1 MIHAFDV
8 ALFLHLFGV
17 IVWVGGMVFAHF
29 CLRPAVAEL
38 TPQSRLPLMES
49 ALGKFLSWVS
59 ASVIVILL
67 TGGFMMSKVG
77 NAQAPWPVL
86 AMAVTGVVMM
96 LLFGHLRFAMY
107 PRVQRAVQAQRWPDG
122 AAAIVSIRR
131 TVVINLVLGVVT
143 IAFGVLGRV

>member
-8 ALFLHLFGV
+8 ALFLHLLGV
-17 IVWVGGMVFAHF
+17 VVWVGGMVFAHF
-29 CLRPAVAEL
+29 CLRPAAQEL

-49 ALGKFLSWVS
+49 ALGTFFGWVS
-59 ASVIVILL
+59 VSIVVILL
-67 TGGFMMSKVG
+67 TGGFMLSKVG
-77 NAQAPWPVL
+77 DMRAPWPVL
-86 AMAVTGVVMM
+86 AMAGTGVLMM

-122 AAAIVSIRR
+122 AAAIGSIRR
-131 TVVINLVLGVVT
+131 IVVVNLVLGVVT

>member
-1 MIHAFDV
+1 MIHAFDI
-8 ALFLHLFGV
+8 ALFLHLLGV

-38 TPQSRLPLMES
+38 APQSRLSLMES
-49 ALGKFLSWVS
+49 ALGKFFAWVS
-59 ASVIVILL
+59 VAVIVILL
-67 TGGFMMSKVG
+67 TGGFMLSKVG
-77 NAQAPWPVL
+77 NMQAPWPVM
-86 AMAVTGVVMM
+86 AMALTGVVMM

-122 AAAIVSIRR
+122 AAAIGSIRR
-131 TVVINLVLGVVT
+131 VVVINLVLGIVT

>member
-49 ALGKFLSWVS
+49 ALGKFFSWVS

-122 AAAIVSIRR
+122 AAAIASIRR

>member
-8 ALFLHLFGV
+8 ALFLHILSV
-17 IVWVGGMVFAHF
+17 AVWVGGMVFAHF

-49 ALGKFLSWVS
+49 ALGKFFTWVS
-59 ASVIVILL
+59 VAVIVILL
-67 TGGFMMSKVG
+67 SGGFMMAKVG
-77 NAQAPWPVL
+77 NMQAPWPVL
-86 AMAVTGVVMM
+86 AMAATGIVMM
-96 LLFGHLRFAMY
+96 MLFGHLRFAMF

-122 AAAIVSIRR
+122 AAAIASIRR
-131 TVVINLVLGVVT
+131 IVMMNLVLGIVT